1 MNAGNTKIWDQKQ
14 KKRQK
19 SLRHLKQGRVA
30 KHSYKGIYSAVL
42 LFALASSLIA
52 VGVYFYRQYAR
63 NSALEFSGSIINVK
77 AGGDLQVALNRAKA
91 GDTIVLQAGAKYVGS
106 FGLPN
111 KAGNEFVTIQSSELA
126 KLPADGTRVSP
137 SDAALMPKI
146 LSSGR
151 GESAVYTLPNAHHY
165 RFVGIE
171 FAPDNKDYIYNL
183 VALGAEKQTAEEV
196 PHHIEIDRCYL
207 HPNPHPDGRTRRGI
221 ALNSAETVI
230 KNSYLAGFAYQGEE
244 TQAIAGWNGT
254 GGYKIINNYLAAG
267 AENILFGGADPSIKN
282 LVPTDIEIRNN
293 LMTKPLEWRGKVSI
307 KCTFELKNARNVRI
321 VGNIIENGFDEMAV
335 RLTIRNQEGNAPWS
349 VIEDVLMENNWI
361 RNSGGGINF
370 LGTDDINKSAVM
382 KRVQIVNNL
391 FTGIDAEKW
400 GGSGR
405 FILITNGEDIT
416 VANNTVF
423 NSGSAITAYG
433 TVTKGFTLRGNIFSY
448 NQYGFTGDG
457 VVGNGTLTQY
467 FPGSLIAENLVM
479 SGSKTPKPYIN
490 VPLRNYFA
498 ADFNAVGFVNWQ
510 GGDYRLAQ
518 NSKYKNRGSN
528 KKDLGA
534 DIDRIEAEIKKA
546 R

>member
-230 KNSYLAGFAYQGEE
+230 KNSYLTGFAYQGEE